1 MALAVAFDTLKIAH
15 HLRKGGITEE
25 HANAITE
32 AIKEASID
40 SDLATKA
47 DVRESEHRLM
57 AEILVIKT
65 DVRELEQTLRTDLRE
80 SEQTVQ
86 TKLRESEHR
95 LSTRIDHMEAATKVD
110 FARLEAKI
118 DTARAEAKADIA
130 TVRAEMR
137 EMEQRLTI
145 KLGAMLA
152 VAMGAIAA
160 LVKFL

>member
-1 MALAVAFDTLKIAH
+1 MALAIAFDTLKIAH

-65 DVRELEQTLRTDLRE
+65 DFRELEQTLRTD
-80 SEQTVQ
+80 
-86 TKLRESEHR
+86 LRESEHR
-95 LSTRIDHMEAATKVD
+95 LSTRIDHMEAAAKVD

-118 DTARAEAKADIA
+118 DTARAGG
-130 TVRAEMR
+130 
-137 EMEQRLTI
+137 Q
-145 KLGAMLA
+145 G
-152 VAMGAIAA
+152 
-160 LVKFL
+160 